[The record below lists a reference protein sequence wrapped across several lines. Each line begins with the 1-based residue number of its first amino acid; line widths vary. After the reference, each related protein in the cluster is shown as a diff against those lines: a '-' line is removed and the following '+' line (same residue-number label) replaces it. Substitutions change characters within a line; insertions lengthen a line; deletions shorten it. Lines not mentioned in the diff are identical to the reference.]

1 MAETLIDIGFIWVFR
16 VLRWPRLCLWKSRGL
31 MAETLIDVGFIWV
44 FPCFALASVVP
55 PRVGGLMAEAL
66 ICTVSSLREIDI

>member
-1 MAETLIDIGFIWVFR
+1 
-16 VLRWPRLCLWKSRGL
+16 